1 MIRAPIGPARASM
14 ERINLEAIDVDGAVQ
29 ESADA
34 VSGDTRLGFLKKA
47 GLTGGAAIGGG
58 ALLSALTPAVAGA
71 ATSRP
76 PSSFGQGDIGILNY
90 ALTLEYLEAAFY
102 NEAAASGAIKDP
114 AVLNFLKIVQADEN
128 AHVKFL
134 KAALGSKA
142 AKKPTF
148 DFQGTTKDEAKFRA
162 TSQVLENT
170 GVHAY
175 LGQAGN
181 IKTPAYLKAAGSIL
195 TIEARH
201 ASVIG
206 FLNGQNQKNV
216 TPNGSRDTPYTAKT
230 VLAAVKATGFI
241 VG

>member
-1 MIRAPIGPARASM
+1 M
-14 ERINLEAIDVDGAVQ
+14 ERINLEAIDTDGAIR
-29 ESADA
+29 DA
-34 VSGDTRLGFLKKA
+34 AENVSGDTRLSFLKKA
-47 GLTGGAAIGGG
+47 GLTGGAALSGG

-76 PSSFGQGDIGILNY
+76 PSSFGKGDIGILNY

-114 AVLNFLKIVQADEN
+114 AVVNFLKIVQTDEN
-128 AHVKFL
+128 KHVAFL
-134 KAALGSKA
+134 KKALGSKA
-142 AKKPTF
+142 AKKPKF

-162 TSQVLENT
+162 TSAVLENT
-170 GVHAY
+170 GVRAY

-201 ASVIG
+201 AAVIG
-206 FLNGQNQKNV
+206 FLNGENQKN
-216 TPNGSRDTPYTAKT
+216 TAPSGAFDKPASAKSI
-230 VLAAVKATGFI
+230 LAAVKATGFI
-241 VG
+241 TG